1 MRKAIKMIIAAAVFL
16 TAATLSSCEKQPQRE
31 LDEDGRTILYIARPA
46 DEGDTYY
53 AGVLKGEVNRLIY
66 EFNRKSEN
74 YVIKDKYYESGE
86 KLLLEIM
93 SGRQP
98 DLLYK
103 SEVCSWVDSSPLY
116 GKGLLC
122 DLNGYID
129 GNGLRDRYVQSV
141 LEAME
146 VDGKLYEMPYEFMFV
161 ASLVRAKDW
170 GDDEDTSFEHIIEKS
185 GKLGYSVPVD
195 ISYQFY
201 NAEGFTP
208 YVCDNFIDYGSGTC
222 SFESEEFKEYLTF
235 RKQCIDAAL
244 RLAPD
249 GNFYDMFYNGDA
261 LMMPLSQSGLWN
273 FAYLMTEYVGE
284 EMKFVGLPSGKENS
298 VNAKPILYFSVFKG
312 SEEAYDFI
320 DYATSYKAYKDEN
333 TTETKVIGLPMN
345 EEVLRY
351 MAENYYNQTFPMFGI
366 SDEKT
371 KEAFIRETY
380 RVIRSIN
387 GAENRFDSAVNDI
400 LNEETADYFDGTKTL
415 EEVCGNIQNRVS
427 LYLSEQYR

>member
-1 MRKAIKMIIAAAVFL
+1 MRRYIKIIISAAVCL
-16 TAATLSSCEKQPQRE
+16 TAAMLSSCEKAPQRE
-31 LDEDGRTILYIARPA
+31 LDEDGRAILYIARPA
-46 DEGDTYY
+46 DEGDSYY
-53 AGVLKGEVNRLIY
+53 AGSLKGEVNRLIY
-66 EFNRKSEN
+66 EFNKKSET

-103 SEVCSWVDSSPLY
+103 SEVCNWVDSSPLY

-122 DLNGYID
+122 DLNEFID
-129 GNGLRDRYVQSV
+129 GNGLRDRYVPSV

-146 VDGKLYEMPYEFMFV
+146 VDGKLYEMPYEFMFT

-170 GDDEDTSFEHIIEKS
+170 VGDEDVSFEHIIEKS
-185 GKLGYSVPVD
+185 RELGYAVPVD
-195 ISYQFY
+195 LTFY
-201 NAEGFTP
+201 SESFTP

-222 SFESEEFKEYLTF
+222 SFESEEFEEHLTF
-235 RKQCIDAAL
+235 RKQCIDAAK

-249 GNFYDMFYNGDA
+249 GNFYDMFHNGDA
-261 LMMPLSQSGLWN
+261 LMMPSSNSGFWN

-284 EMKFVGLPSGKENS
+284 EIKFVGLPSGEENS
-298 VNAKPILYFSVFKG
+298 VTVLPMLYFSVFKG

-320 DYATSYKAYKDEN
+320 DYATSYEAYKDEN
-333 TTETKVIGLPMN
+333 NVNTKGFGCPVN

-351 MAENYYNQTFPMFGI
+351 MAEDYYNQTSPILGI
-366 SDEKT
+366 SDEKV

-380 RVIRSIN
+380 RVIRSVN

-400 LNEETADYFDGTKTL
+400 LNEETAAYFDGTKTL
-415 EEVCGNIQNRVS
+415 EETCGNIQNRVS
-427 LYLSEQYR
+427 LYLLEQYR

>member
-1 MRKAIKMIIAAAVFL
+1 MRRYIKIIISAAVCL
-16 TAATLSSCEKQPQRE
+16 TAAMLSSCEKAPQRE
-31 LDEDGRTILYIARPA
+31 LDEDGRAILYIARPA
-46 DEGDTYY
+46 DEGDSYY
-53 AGVLKGEVNRLIY
+53 AGSLKGEVNRLIY
-66 EFNRKSEN
+66 EFNKKSET

-103 SEVCSWVDSSPLY
+103 SEVCNWVDSSPLY

-122 DLNGYID
+122 DLNEFID
-129 GNGLRDRYVQSV
+129 GNGLRDRYVPSV

-146 VDGKLYEMPYEFMFV
+146 VDGKLYEMPYEFMFT

-170 GDDEDTSFEHIIEKS
+170 VGDEDVSFEHIIEKS
-185 GKLGYSVPVD
+185 RELGYAVPVD
-195 ISYQFY
+195 LTFY
-201 NAEGFTP
+201 SESFTP

-222 SFESEEFKEYLTF
+222 SFESEGFKEYLEF
-235 RKQCIDAAL
+235 RKQCYDAAA

-249 GNFYDMFYNGDA
+249 GNFYDMFHNGDA
-261 LMMPLSQSGLWN
+261 LMMPSSNSGFWN

-284 EMKFVGLPSGKENS
+284 EIKFVGLPSGEENS
-298 VNAKPILYFSVFKG
+298 VTVLPMLYFSVFKG

-320 DYATSYKAYKDEN
+320 DYATSYEAYKDEN
-333 TTETKVIGLPMN
+333 NVNTKGFGCPVN

-351 MAENYYNQTFPMFGI
+351 MAEDYYNQTSPILGI
-366 SDEKT
+366 SDEKV

-380 RVIRSIN
+380 RVIRSVN

-400 LNEETADYFDGTKTL
+400 LNEETAAYFDGTKTL
-415 EEVCGNIQNRVS
+415 EETCGNIQNRVS
-427 LYLSEQYR
+427 LYLLEQYR

>member
-1 MRKAIKMIIAAAVFL
+1 MRKSVKMMISLMLCL
-16 TAATLSSCEKQPQRE
+16 TAAMLSSCEKAPKRE

-46 DEGDTYY
+46 DEGDSYY
-53 AGVLKGEVNRLIY
+53 AGSLKGEVNRLIY
-66 EFNRKSEN
+66 EFNDKNEN
-74 YVIKDKYYESGE
+74 YVIKNKYYESGE

-103 SEVCSWVDSSPLY
+103 SEVCNWVDSSPLY

-122 DLNGYID
+122 DLNEFID
-129 GNGLRDRYVQSV
+129 GNGLRDRYVPSV

-146 VDGKLYEMPYEFMFV
+146 VDGKLYEMPYNFMFV

-170 GDDEDTSFEHIIEKS
+170 VDGEDTSFEHIIEKS
-185 GKLGYSVPVD
+185 RELGYAVPVD
-195 ISYQFY
+195 LTFY
-201 NAEGFTP
+201 SESFTH
-208 YVCDNFIDYGSGTC
+208 YVCDNFIDYGNGTC
-222 SFESEEFKEYLTF
+222 SFESEEFEEHLTF
-235 RKQCIDAAL
+235 RKQCIDAAK

-249 GNFYDMFYNGDA
+249 GNFYDMFHNGDA
-261 LMMPLSQSGLWN
+261 LMMPSSNSGFWN

-284 EMKFVGLPSGKENS
+284 EIKFVGLPSGEENS
-298 VNAKPILYFSVFKG
+298 VTVLPMLYFSVFKG

-320 DYATSYKAYKDEN
+320 DYATSYEAYKDEN
-333 TTETKVIGLPMN
+333 NVNTKGFGCPVN

-351 MAENYYNQTFPMFGI
+351 MAEDYYNQTSPILGI
-366 SDEKT
+366 SDEKV

-400 LNEETADYFDGTKTL
+400 LNEETAAYFDGTKTL
-415 EEVCGNIQNRVS
+415 EETCGNIQNRVS

>member
-1 MRKAIKMIIAAAVFL
+1 MRRYIKIIISAAVCL
-16 TAATLSSCEKQPQRE
+16 TAAMLSSCEKAPQRE

-46 DEGDTYY
+46 DEGDSYY
-53 AGVLKGEVNRLIY
+53 AGSLKGEVNRLIY
-66 EFNRKSEN
+66 EFNDKNEN

-103 SEVCSWVDSSPLY
+103 SEVCNWVDSSPLY

-122 DLNGYID
+122 DLNEFID
-129 GNGLRDRYVQSV
+129 ERGIRDRYVPSV

-146 VDGKLYEMPYEFMFV
+146 VDGKLYEMPYEFMFA

-170 GDDEDTSFEHIIEKS
+170 VGDEDVSFEHIIEKS
-185 GKLGYSVPVD
+185 RELGYAVPVD
-195 ISYQFY
+195 LTFY
-201 NAEGFTP
+201 SESFTP

-222 SFESEEFKEYLTF
+222 SFESEGFKEYLKF
-235 RKQCIDAAL
+235 RKQCYDAAA

-249 GNFYDMFYNGDA
+249 GNFYDMFHNGDA
-261 LMMPLSQSGLWN
+261 LMMPTSNAGFWN
-273 FAYLMTEYVGE
+273 FEYLTTEYVGE
-284 EMKFVGLPSGKENS
+284 EIKFVGLPSGKENS
-298 VNAKPILYFSVFKG
+298 VTVLPMLYFSVFKG

-320 DYATSYKAYKDEN
+320 DYATSYEAYKDEN
-333 TTETKVIGLPMN
+333 NSEVKGFGCPVN

-351 MAENYYNQTFPMFGI
+351 IAEKYYDQTFPMFGI
-366 SDEKT
+366 SDEKV

-400 LNEETADYFDGTKTL
+400 LNEETAAYFNGTKTL
-415 EEVCGNIQNRVS
+415 EETCGNIQNRVS

>member
-1 MRKAIKMIIAAAVFL
+1 MRRYIKIIISAAVCLAAAM
-16 TAATLSSCEKQPQRE
+16 LSSCEKQPQRE

-53 AGVLKGEVNRLIY
+53 AGVLKGGVNRLIY
-66 EFNRKSEN
+66 EFNHKSEN

-103 SEVCSWVDSSPLY
+103 SEVCNWVDSSPLY

-122 DLNGYID
+122 DLNEFID
-129 GNGLRDRYVQSV
+129 ENGLRDRYIPSV

-146 VDGKLYEMPYEFMFV
+146 VDGKLYEMPYDFMFV

-170 GDDEDTSFEHIIEKS
+170 GDDVDTSFEHIIEKS
-185 GKLGYSVPVD
+185 MKLGYSVPVD
-195 ISYQFY
+195 ISHQFY

-208 YVCDNFIDYGSGTC
+208 YACDNFIDYGNGTC
-222 SFESEEFKEYLTF
+222 SFESEEFKEYMTF

-244 RLAPD
+244 RIAPD
-249 GNFYDMFYNGDA
+249 GNFYDLFHNGDA
-261 LMMPLSQSGLWN
+261 LMMPTSYSGLWN
-273 FAYLMTEYVGE
+273 FEYLTTEYVGE
-284 EMKFVGLPSGKENS
+284 EVKFVGLPSGKENS
-298 VNAKPILYFSVFKG
+298 VTVLPVLYFSVFKG

-320 DYATSYKAYKDEN
+320 DYATSFEAYKDEN
-333 TTETKVIGLPMN
+333 TVNTKGIGCPVN
-345 EEVLRY
+345 EEVLHY
-351 MAENYYNQTFPMFGI
+351 IAEQYYNGTFSMYPSF
-366 SDEKT
+366 DEKAR
-371 KEAFIRETY
+371 EAFIRETY

-400 LNEETADYFDGTKTL
+400 LNEETADYFDGSKTL

>member
-1 MRKAIKMIIAAAVFL
+1 MRKSVKIMILFMMCL
-16 TAATLSSCEKQPQRE
+16 TAAMLSSCEKTPQRE
-31 LDEDGRTILYIARPA
+31 LDGDGRTILYIARPA
-46 DEGDTYY
+46 DEGDSYY
-53 AGVLKGEVNRLIY
+53 AGSLKGEVNRLIH
-66 EFNRKSEN
+66 EFNKKSDT
-74 YVIKDKYYESGE
+74 YVVKDKYYESGE

-122 DLNGYID
+122 DLNEFID
-129 GNGLRDRYVQSV
+129 GNGLRDRYVPSV

-146 VDGKLYEMPYEFMFV
+146 VDGKLYEMPYEFMFA

-170 GDDEDTSFEHIIEKS
+170 VGDEDVSFEHIIEKS
-185 GKLGYSVPVD
+185 RELGYSVPVD
-195 ISYQFY
+195 LTFY
-201 NAEGFTP
+201 SESFTP

-222 SFESEEFKEYLTF
+222 SFESEEFAEYLTF
-235 RKQCIDAAL
+235 RKQCIDAAK

-249 GNFYDMFYNGDA
+249 GNIYDMFHNGDA
-261 LMMPLSQSGLWN
+261 LMMPVSNSGFWN
-273 FAYLMTEYVGE
+273 LEYLTTEYVGE
-284 EMKFVGLPSGKENS
+284 ETKFVGLPSGSSGKENS
-298 VNAKPILYFSVFKG
+298 VNVKPILYFSVFKG

-320 DYATSYKAYKDEN
+320 DYATSYEAYKDEN
-333 TTETKVIGLPMN
+333 NVNTKGIGLPMN

-351 MAENYYNQTFPMFGI
+351 IAEDYYNQTFPMFGI
-366 SDEKT
+366 SDEKV

-380 RVIRSIN
+380 RIIRSVN

-400 LNEETADYFDGTKTL
+400 LNEETAAYFDGTKTL
-415 EEVCGNIQNRVS
+415 EETCGNIQNRVS

>member
-1 MRKAIKMIIAAAVFL
+1 MRRYIKIIISAAMCLAAAM
-16 TAATLSSCEKQPQRE
+16 LSSCGKQPQRE

-53 AGVLKGEVNRLIY
+53 AGVLKGEMNRLVY
-66 EFNRKSEN
+66 EFNHKSEK

-103 SEVCSWVDSSPLY
+103 SEVCNWVDSSPLY

-122 DLNGYID
+122 DLNEFID
-129 GNGLRDRYVQSV
+129 ENGLRDRYVQSV

-146 VDGKLYEMPYEFMFV
+146 VDGKLYEMPYDFMFV
-161 ASLVRAKDW
+161 ASMVRAKDW
-170 GDDEDTSFEHIIEKS
+170 GDDKDTSFEHIIEKS
-185 GKLGYSVPVD
+185 RELGFSAPVD
-195 ISYQFY
+195 ISIHFY
-201 NAEGFTP
+201 DAESFTP

-222 SFESEEFKEYLTF
+222 SFESEEFKEYMTF

-244 RLAPD
+244 RIAPD
-249 GNFYDMFYNGDA
+249 GNFYDMFHNGDA
-261 LMMPLSQSGLWN
+261 LMMSTSYTGLWN
-273 FAYLMTEYVGE
+273 FEYLTTEYVGE
-284 EMKFVGLPSGKENS
+284 EVKFVGLPSGKENS
-298 VNAKPILYFSVFKG
+298 VTVLPVLSFSVFKG

-320 DYATSYKAYKDEN
+320 DYATSYEAYKDEN
-333 TTETKVIGLPMN
+333 TFTTKGVCLPTN

-351 MAENYYNQTFPMFGI
+351 MAEQYYDGTFSMYDSF
-366 SDEKT
+366 DENAR
-371 KEAFIRETY
+371 EAFIRETY

-400 LNEETADYFDGTKTL
+400 LNEETADYFDGSKTL

>member
-1 MRKAIKMIIAAAVFL
+1 MRRYIKIIVSAAVCLAAAM
-16 TAATLSSCEKQPQRE
+16 LSSCGKQPQRE

-53 AGVLKGEVNRLIY
+53 AGVLKGEVNRLVY
-66 EFNRKSEN
+66 EFNHKSEN

-103 SEVCSWVDSSPLY
+103 SEVCNWVDSSPLY

-122 DLNGYID
+122 DLNEFID
-129 GNGLRDRYVQSV
+129 ENGLRDRYIPSV

-146 VDGKLYEMPYEFMFV
+146 VDGKLYEMPYDFMFV
-161 ASLVRAKDW
+161 ASMVRAKDW
-170 GDDEDTSFEHIIEKS
+170 GDDENTSFEHVIEKS
-185 GKLGYSVPVD
+185 RKLGYSAPVD
-195 ISYQFY
+195 ISFQFY

-208 YVCDNFIDYGSGTC
+208 YVCDNFIDYGNGTC
-222 SFESEEFKEYLTF
+222 RFESEEFKEYLTF

-244 RLAPD
+244 KLAPD
-249 GNFYDMFYNGDA
+249 GNFYDMFHNGDA
-261 LMMPLSQSGLWN
+261 LMMPISYSGLWN
-273 FAYLMTEYVGE
+273 FEYLTTEYVGE
-284 EMKFVGLPSGKENS
+284 EVKFVGLPSGKENS
-298 VNAKPILYFSVFKG
+298 VTVLPVLYFSVFNG

-320 DYATSYKAYKDEN
+320 DYATSYEAYKDEN
-333 TTETKVIGLPMN
+333 TVYTKGIDIPIN

-351 MAENYYNQTFPMFGI
+351 IAEQYYNGTFSMYQSF
-366 SDEKT
+366 DENAR
-371 KEAFIRETY
+371 EAFIRETY

-400 LNEETADYFDGTKTL
+400 LDEETADYFDGSKTL
-415 EEVCGNIQNRVS
+415 DEVCGNIQNRVS

>member
-1 MRKAIKMIIAAAVFL
+1 MRKYIKIIISAAVCLAAAM
-16 TAATLSSCEKQPQRE
+16 LSSCGKQPQRE
-31 LDEDGRTILYIARPA
+31 LDEDGRTILCIARPA
-46 DEGDTYY
+46 DEGDAYY
-53 AGVLKGEVNRLIY
+53 AGVLKGEVNRLIA

-74 YVIKDKYYESGE
+74 YVVKDKYYESGE

-103 SEVCSWVDSSPLY
+103 SEVCNWVDSSPLY

-122 DLNGYID
+122 DLNDYID
-129 GNGLRDRYVQSV
+129 GNGLRDRYVPSV

-146 VDGKLYEMPYEFMFV
+146 VDGKLYEMPYDFLFA

-195 ISYQFY
+195 ISHQFY
-201 NAEGFTP
+201 SAEGFTP
-208 YVCDNFIDYGSGTC
+208 YVCDNFIDYGNGTC
-222 SFESEEFKEYLTF
+222 SFESEEFKEYMTF

-244 RLAPD
+244 KLAPD
-249 GNFYDMFYNGDA
+249 GNFYSMFYNGDA
-261 LMMPLSQSGLWN
+261 LMMPISQSGFWN
-273 FAYLMTEYVGE
+273 FEYLTAEYVGE

-298 VNAKPILYFSVFKG
+298 YTALPILYFSVFKG

-320 DYATSYKAYKDEN
+320 DYATSYEAYKDEN
-333 TTETKVIGLPMN
+333 TTNTKVIGLPMN
-345 EEVLRY
+345 EEALRY
-351 MAENYYNQTFPMFGI
+351 MAVKYYNGTFLMYPTF
-366 SDEKT
+366 DENAR
-371 KEAFIRETY
+371 EAFIRETY

-400 LNEETADYFDGTKTL
+400 LDEETADYFDGSKTL

-427 LYLSEQYR
+427 LYLSEQFR

>member
-1 MRKAIKMIIAAAVFL
+1 MRRYIKIIISAAVCL
-16 TAATLSSCEKQPQRE
+16 TAAMLSSCEKAPKKE

-53 AGVLKGEVNRLIY
+53 AGALKGAVNRLIA

-74 YVIKDKYYESGE
+74 YVVKDKRYESGE

-103 SEVCSWVDSSPLY
+103 SEVCNWVDSSPLY

-122 DLNGYID
+122 DLNEFID
-129 GNGLRDRYVQSV
+129 ENGLRNRYISSV

-146 VDGKLYEMPYEFMFV
+146 ADGKLYEMPYDFMFV
-161 ASLVRAKDW
+161 ASLVRVKDW

-185 GKLGYSVPVD
+185 RKLGLAVPVD
-195 ISYQFY
+195 ISHHFY
-201 NAEGFTP
+201 NAESFTP

-222 SFESEEFKEYLTF
+222 SFESKEFKEYLTF

-249 GNFYDMFYNGDA
+249 GNYYDMFYNGDA
-261 LMMPLSQSGLWN
+261 LMMPMSYFGLWN
-273 FAYLMTEYVGE
+273 FEYLTTEYVGE
-284 EMKFVGLPSGKENS
+284 EVKFVGLPSGKENS
-298 VNAKPILYFSVFKG
+298 VNALPLLCFSVFKG

-320 DYATSYKAYKDEN
+320 DYATSFEAYKDEN
-333 TTETKVIGLPMN
+333 TVNTKGIGCPIN
-345 EEVLRY
+345 EEALRY
-351 MAENYYNQTFPMFGI
+351 IAEQYCNGTFSMYPSF
-366 SDEKT
+366 DEKAR
-371 KEAFIRETY
+371 EAFTVETY

-400 LNEETADYFDGTKTL
+400 LNEETADYFDGSKTL

>member
-1 MRKAIKMIIAAAVFL
+1 MAAAM
-16 TAATLSSCEKQPQRE
+16 LSSCEKQPQRE

-53 AGVLKGEVNRLIY
+53 AGVLKGAVNRLIY
-66 EFNRKSEN
+66 EFNHKSEN

-103 SEVCSWVDSSPLY
+103 SEVCNWVDSSPLY

-122 DLNGYID
+122 DLNEFID
-129 GNGLRDRYVQSV
+129 ENGLRDRYVPSV

-146 VDGKLYEMPYEFMFV
+146 VDGKLYEMPYDFMFV

-170 GDDEDTSFEHIIEKS
+170 EDGENTSFEHIIEKS
-185 GKLGYSVPVD
+185 IKLGYSVPVD

-208 YVCDNFIDYGSGTC
+208 YVCDNFIDYGNGTC

-244 RLAPD
+244 KLAPD

-261 LMMPLSQSGLWN
+261 LMMPTSYSGLWN
-273 FAYLMTEYVGE
+273 FEYLTTEYVGE
-284 EMKFVGLPSGKENS
+284 EVKFVGLPSGKENS
-298 VNAKPILYFSVFKG
+298 VNALPVLSFSVFKG
-312 SEEAYDFI
+312 SEEAYEFI
-320 DYATSYKAYKDEN
+320 DYATSYEAYKDEN
-333 TTETKVIGLPMN
+333 TTNTKGIAIPIN

-351 MAENYYNQTFPMFGI
+351 IAEQYCNGTFSMYPSF
-366 SDEKT
+366 DEKAR
-371 KEAFIRETY
+371 ESFIRETY

-400 LNEETADYFDGTKTL
+400 LNEETADYFDGSKTI

-427 LYLSEQYR
+427 LYLAEQYR